1 MTPFLRRLL
10 HPVPAAAATVAAV
23 LALGAAG
30 PVAAAEGGGSSG
42 GMDRGDVAELAG
54 QYILLDPLWI
64 PIEDVANRRTYHGG
78 LLVRLEPN
86 PERKV
91 DACYAVPDVVDALVV
106 DFFHDRMTRSEHQ
119 RPGYVAKRIQD
130 VVEREAGKDVFDLP
144 QVFDQVP
151 EMDDN
156 SIKLS
161 RTCQ

>member
-1 MTPFLRRLL
+1 MMPTLRRLL
-10 HPVPAAAATVAAV
+10 RPAFAAATAATVA

-30 PVAAAEGGGSSG
+30 PVAAAGGGSSG
-42 GMDRGDVAELAG
+42 GMERGDVAELAG
-54 QYILLDPLWI
+54 EYILLDPLWV
-64 PIEDVANRRTYHGG
+64 PIQDTANQRTYHGG
-78 LLVRLEPN
+78 LLVRLKPN

-91 DACYAVPDVVDALVV
+91 DACYVVPDVVDALVV
-106 DFFHDRMTRSEHQ
+106 DFFHNRLTRSEHQ
-119 RPGYVAKRIQD
+119 RPGYVAKRVQT
-130 VVEREAGKDVFDLP
+130 VVEAEAGKDVFDMP